1 VTKTF
6 LVLMTTTV
14 IASTLACGRR
24 DVEVI
29 SSTTTPSAVTASSPA
44 TPSAPTSVVVRG
56 TIDSID
62 ATTRTVVVRGTIV
75 SVPAA
80 ATIRA
85 RTGSLTFADL
95 KVGETVAITA
105 TRSGSA
111 LTASEIVVEADGT
124 PPVQQVEIE
133 GSIAALQ
140 GSCPAVTFSIR
151 STAIST
157 TATTTFVG
165 RTCAQLA
172 NGVSVIVDGNRQDGG
187 AIVATRVSSRPD
199 GLTVMRRRAV
209 RT

>member
-6 LVLMTTTV
+6 FVLVTTTV
-14 IASTLACGRR
+14 MASTLACGRR

-29 SSTTTPSAVTASSPA
+29 SSTTTPSAVAASSPGA
-44 TPSAPTSVVVRG
+44 PSVPTTVVVRG

-62 ATTRTVVVRGTIV
+62 AAARTIVVRGTIV

-95 KVGETVAITA
+95 KVGETLEIVA
-105 TRSGSA
+105 TRNGSA
-111 LTASEIVVEADGT
+111 LVASDIVVEADGN
-124 PPVQQVEIE
+124 PVQQVEIE
-133 GSIAALQ
+133 GSIATLQ

-157 TATTTFVG
+157 TATTTFAG
-165 RTCAQLA
+165 RTCSQLA
-172 NGVSVIVDGNRQDGG
+172 NGVTVTVDGLRQTSG
-187 AIVATRVSSRPD
+187 AITAARVSSPPD
-199 GLTVMRRRAV
+199 GSR
-209 RT
+209 